1 MSSCFGERDELRK
14 DIEQLC
20 MQQAGPSYLAVAT
33 RMHFQ
38 RTAGLEQEIE
48 TLKKR
53 LAGCIREKQNLQE
66 ELSEAYH
73 VKSQLADLHAAEV
86 LKNKEAEKQVKFFQ
100 GCVAA
105 AFAERDNSLMESEKA
120 KEHEEAMSQ
129 KLIPLEKKV
138 EELESAYFNEKKVS
152 TSVQMELDELK
163 KQSEYCEKVVNKFY
177 EIRERENGLFADMT
191 LQDKCSCLLDDP
203 PDNWIFSSD
212 KETSTSKYIASLEE
226 EKEALRQSI
235 SKLQNNLQMGLKIEQ
250 HLRKKMQCSEKR
262 QTVLD
267 SMVRKGLSALRSY
280 HNQQR
285 LEIIKELDQEASWM
299 DSMLVEV
306 QKQLT
311 EIQNNESSVATPQ
324 REKQCDDTECRDV
337 HVMNDA
343 NSSFMD
349 KMSDIPSSNVVHGTS
364 DAPDALA
371 QALQEKV
378 AALLLLSQQEE
389 RHLLEGDLNKALE
402 KKLEELQRNLSQVTN
417 EKVKALMEL
426 AELKRDYQLL
436 NELHSIKHGSHM
448 VDPGKSTTIREQE
461 GKLKNILK
469 RTYLRHW
476 MVRDQSQQE
485 TNFLK
490 ITEENSPIIK
500 TDSSIDIARLKV
512 ENAALRES
520 IANLEHLTS
529 SIHRLHILLLKV
541 QDEASSV
548 GTEEGTTQ
556 AVSNVVMEAN
566 QVKTALGGS
575 LPVSWSGDEADAI
588 IYTSLHEPS
597 DPSEASKPAKLDA
610 VSAAGLEMVDL
621 LILAAQ
627 LQQESLG
634 ERCVDPHNTTS
645 DMLGSVS
652 DSSIS
657 SSGLSDPDLLPVTV
671 SFMGCNHFVVEEN
684 RSYYADAW
692 AEDSNGFPVE
702 VLGTEGTSPPDR
714 LMSEIYRYFA
724 NRTSPGSDKA
734 LRRQRKKERERF
746 GRRRWDTQHFVKINN
761 YYPTVERPLQGLW
774 K

>member
-1 MSSCFGERDELRK
+1 
-14 DIEQLC
+14 
-20 MQQAGPSYLAVAT
+20 
-33 RMHFQ
+33 
-38 RTAGLEQEIE
+38 
-48 TLKKR
+48 
-53 LAGCIREKQNLQE
+53 
-66 ELSEAYH
+66 
-73 VKSQLADLHAAEV
+73 
-86 LKNKEAEKQVKFFQ
+86 
-100 GCVAA
+100 
-105 AFAERDNSLMESEKA
+105 
-120 KEHEEAMSQ
+120 
-129 KLIPLEKKV
+129 
-138 EELESAYFNEKKVS
+138 
-152 TSVQMELDELK
+152 
-163 KQSEYCEKVVNKFY
+163 
-177 EIRERENGLFADMT
+177 
-191 LQDKCSCLLDDP
+191 
-203 PDNWIFSSD
+203 
-212 KETSTSKYIASLEE
+212 
-226 EKEALRQSI
+226 
-235 SKLQNNLQMGLKIEQ
+235 
-250 HLRKKMQCSEKR
+250 
-262 QTVLD
+262 
-267 SMVRKGLSALRSY
+267 
-280 HNQQR
+280 
-285 LEIIKELDQEASWM
+285 
-299 DSMLVEV
+299 
-306 QKQLT
+306 
-311 EIQNNESSVATPQ
+311 
-324 REKQCDDTECRDV
+324 
-337 HVMNDA
+337 
-343 NSSFMD
+343 
-349 KMSDIPSSNVVHGTS
+349 MSDIPSSNVVHGTS

-389 RHLLEGDLNKALE
+389 RHLLEGELNKALE

-436 NELHSIKHGSHM
+436 NENRLHSIKHGSHM
-448 VDPGKSTTIREQE
+448 ADPGKSTTIREQE

-490 ITEENSPIIK
+490 ITEENGPIIK

-645 DMLGSVS
+645 G
-652 DSSIS
+652 
-657 SSGLSDPDLLPVTV
+657 
-671 SFMGCNHFVVEEN
+671 
-684 RSYYADAW
+684 
-692 AEDSNGFPVE
+692 
-702 VLGTEGTSPPDR
+702 
-714 LMSEIYRYFA
+714 
-724 NRTSPGSDKA
+724 
-734 LRRQRKKERERF
+734 
-746 GRRRWDTQHFVKINN
+746 
-761 YYPTVERPLQGLW
+761 
-774 K
+774 

>member
-1 MSSCFGERDELRK
+1 MSYYNQPQPPVGVPPPQGYPPEGYPKDAYPPPGYPVQGYPPAGYPQQEYPPPYAQPPPQQQSSGPSFMEGCLAALCCCGLGCDDVDGLETPPRSSVTSFPVADPGFLPFVAIMNEGGGAEEDIHCQIEQIKRERDELRK

-20 MQQAGPSYLAVAT
+20 MQQAGPSYLAVAA

-48 TLKKR
+48 TLKKK
-53 LAGCIREKQNLQE
+53 LAGCIKEKQNLQE

-73 VKSQLADLHAAEV
+73 IKSQLADLHAAEV

-120 KEHEEAMSQ
+120 KEQEEAMSQ

-138 EELESAYFNEKKVS
+138 EELESAYLNEKKVS
-152 TSVQMELDELK
+152 TSLQMELDELK
-163 KQSEYCEKVVNKFY
+163 KQSESCEKVVNKFY
-177 EIRERENGLFADMT
+177 EIRERDNGLSADMT
-191 LQDKCSCLLDDP
+191 LQDKCSFLLDDL
-203 PDNWIFSSD
+203 PDNWIFNSD

-235 SKLQNNLQMGLKIEQ
+235 SKLQNNLQMGLKIEH
-250 HLRKKMQCSEKR
+250 HLRTNMQCFEKR
-262 QTVLD
+262 QIVLD
-267 SMVRKGLSALRSY
+267 SLVRKGLSALRSY

-285 LEIIKELDQEASWM
+285 LEIIEELDQEASWM
-299 DSMLVEV
+299 NSMLVEV

-311 EIQNNESSVATPQ
+311 EIQNNESSIVIPQ

-436 NELHSIKHGSHM
+436 NENRLHSLKHGSHM
-448 VDPGKSTTIREQE
+448 VNPGKSTTVREQE

-469 RTYLRHW
+469 RTYLRRWVVH
-476 MVRDQSQQE
+476 DQSQQE
-485 TNFLK
+485 ANFLK
-490 ITEENSPIIK
+490 STDESGPTNK

-520 IANLEHLTS
+520 MANLEHLTS

-548 GTEEGTTQ
+548 GSTKEGTTQ
-556 AVSNVVMEAN
+556 AVSNIVMEAK

-597 DPSEASKPAKLDA
+597 DSSEASKTEKPDA

-634 ERCVDPHNTTS
+634 ER
-645 DMLGSVS
+645 
-652 DSSIS
+652 
-657 SSGLSDPDLLPVTV
+657 
-671 SFMGCNHFVVEEN
+671 
-684 RSYYADAW
+684 
-692 AEDSNGFPVE
+692 
-702 VLGTEGTSPPDR
+702 R
-714 LMSEIYRYFA
+714 L
-724 NRTSPGSDKA
+724 
-734 LRRQRKKERERF
+734 
-746 GRRRWDTQHFVKINN
+746 
-761 YYPTVERPLQGLW
+761 
-774 K
+774 